1 MRRALTG
8 VDQDESR
15 RLTER
20 LQALALQLEK
30 LRIDDYVELLEKP
43 RRFFVL
49 NFLAGL
55 YRGFGLI
62 LGTALMGAVV
72 LFILQRLFL
81 LNLPLIGS
89 VIADLIRIVQK
100 ELLVR

>member
-1 MRRALTG
+1 MRRALTR

>member
-8 VDQDESR
+8 AEQDEAR

-20 LQALALQLEK
+20 LQALALKLEK
-30 LRIDDYVELLEKP
+30 LRIEEYVELLDKP
-43 RRFFVL
+43 RRLFLL
-49 NFLAGL
+49 NFLAGV
-55 YRGFGLI
+55 YRGFGLVV
-62 LGTALMGAVV
+62 GTALMGALI

-89 VIADLIRIVQK
+89 VIADLIRIVEK